1 LFATEDG
8 CRDATSEQLPP
19 LPDYIIGGSPR
30 EERVFARGPEA
41 VGAFQRLGT
50 GCTPVEI
57 DLRGR
62 LYRRGAEIPLA
73 SFAATREVVLE
84 TGGRLAV
91 LARRSDDGALFRT
104 GSWDTRRREPI
115 ATSAAADGAGL
126 WLPARVAFAR
136 EIFHDPACT
145 QQAASSPEVAEYALP
160 LTAVAA
166 GSRGI
171 DDHEIGARVFGV
183 YAFGADNRCTS
194 ADGELAHARVHKVG
208 TVIPTSA
215 FATSNVVEVG
225 SGRLRA
231 LYRAG
236 TDGTPLE
243 RVDADVGL
251 PVGRF
256 RDAARGELCSF
267 SVTSSGIRCLPS
279 PRDVPQHKDKDD
291 PQFAGATDLILR
303 VDRGAIPPATV
314 TDRGTACRFGD
325 PPEPVVYAVGE
336 KFGSFASGSLAGD
349 YYLLRDTVPLER
361 FVVATLRQH

>member
-1 LFATEDG
+1 
-8 CRDATSEQLPP
+8 
-19 LPDYIIGGSPR
+19 
-30 EERVFARGPEA
+30 VFARGSEA
-41 VGAFQRLGT
+41 VGAFQLLGT
-50 GCTPVEI
+50 GCTPVKA

-62 LYRRGAEIPLA
+62 LHRRGAEIPLA

-160 LTAVAA
+160 LTAVAES
-166 GSRGI
+166 SRGI

-243 RVDADVGL
+243 PVGADSGL

-256 RDAARGELCSF
+256 RDTARGELCSF

-279 PRDVPQHKDKDD
+279 PRDVSPQHKDRND
-291 PQFAGATDLILR
+291 PQFAGATDMILR
-303 VDRGAIPPATV
+303 VDRGAIPPSRV
-314 TDRGTACRFGD
+314 TDRGYACRFGD
-325 PPEPVVYAVGE
+325 PPEPVVYVVGE

-349 YYLLRDTVPLER
+349 YYLLRDTVPLEQ